1 MFHVYFGNKNRIAYD
16 VSGNVIAMIEQDDTR
31 SYGFET
37 ITFEMKPFD
46 KFTYYVHWYSDD
58 GTTWTGTNA
67 VVNLYKGS
75 QLINTFTVPQVNE
88 NGYWKY
94 WHVFDITDGF
104 DPIKQDVI
112 TYTEPRLDNQNA
124 SSSMGVQYYPMKVK

>member
-16 VSGNVIAMIEQDDTR
+16 ASGNVIAMIEQDDTR

-46 KFTYYVHWYSDD
+46 KFKYYVHWWSRDD
-58 GTTWTGTNA
+58 SITWTGTNA

-75 QLINTFTVPQVNE
+75 QLIDTFTVPQVNE
-88 NGYWKY
+88 NGY
-94 WHVFDITDGF
+94 
-104 DPIKQDVI
+104 
-112 TYTEPRLDNQNA
+112 
-124 SSSMGVQYYPMKVK
+124 